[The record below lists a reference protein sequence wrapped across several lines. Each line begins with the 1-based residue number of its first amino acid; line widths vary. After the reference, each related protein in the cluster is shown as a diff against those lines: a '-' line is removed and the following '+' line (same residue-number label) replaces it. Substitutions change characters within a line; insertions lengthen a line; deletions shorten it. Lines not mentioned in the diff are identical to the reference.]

1 MNLEPVVTCR
11 ENLKKFIFP
20 LDESSTRSYSKNMNS
35 MNSKN
40 NDILWNTLQDLI
52 DAGGQGRVSALKEM
66 RLHCE
71 SISRTTG
78 IQVSEVSE
86 WVANMMPTETP
97 S

>member
-11 ENLKKFIFP
+11 ENLKKFIFL
-20 LDESSTRSYSKNMNS
+20 LDESSTWSYSKN

-86 WVANMMPTETP
+86 WVANMMPTEKT

>member
-35 MNSKN
+35 KN
-40 NDILWNTLQDLI
+40 NDILWNTLQ
-52 DAGGQGRVSALKEM
+52 AFVEGGQGRVSALKEM

-86 WVANMMPTETP
+86 WITSMMPTEKT